1 MDDEIKEYVDQSISI
16 YGLDIIKQ
24 KTHDLLNKLKSFNSK
39 KDGIID
45 KIEMCKDIINYI
57 LSIERDNKLKLIL
70 GERKIYSFSEFNL
83 IRFV

>member
-1 MDDEIKEYVDQSISI
+1 MDDEIKEYVDQAISI
-16 YGLDIIKQ
+16 YGLDTIKE
-24 KTHDLLNKLKSFNSK
+24 KTHDLLNQLKSFNS

-45 KIEMCKDIINYI
+45 KIDMCKDIINYI